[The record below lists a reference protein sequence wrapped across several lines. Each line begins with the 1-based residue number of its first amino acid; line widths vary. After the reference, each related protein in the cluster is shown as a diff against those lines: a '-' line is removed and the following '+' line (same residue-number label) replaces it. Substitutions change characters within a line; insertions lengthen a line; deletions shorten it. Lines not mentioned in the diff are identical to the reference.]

1 MSIAHEPGSPH
12 PAGKTPL
19 PLRAPLL
26 AVVVLAACLVPSLEA
41 QSLRLRTD
49 LTLSR
54 QHVWRGLSTGRPEA
68 TFGMLLAPRRPLSFP
83 FRSYFSV
90 GFWAS
95 GLPLGLEDSDA
106 TRNTIPLENELDVW
120 AGLSGR
126 LGERVRLGAGLIY
139 YFYNDFLGSD
149 PGKAIENTGEVY
161 ARIEDLEF
169 LSLPMTLRVA
179 GWVDVVRR
187 TGIYLEPSVT
197 ARIRLWPRSLFPNSS
212 LQLTALAGVT
222 TQSVDEEV
230 MPPRGNFANDGVTH
244 FAFAATLPQLR
255 VFLSRGPSPTSLAYT
270 LRGQVIVSSDPFV
283 RDGQWD
289 ISLTMSY
296 IL

>member
-1 MSIAHEPGSPH
+1 M
-12 PAGKTPL
+12 
-19 PLRAPLL
+19 
-26 AVVVLAACLVPSLEA
+26 
-41 QSLRLRTD
+41 
-49 LTLSR
+49 
-54 QHVWRGLSTGRPEA
+54 
-68 TFGMLLAPRRPLSFP
+68 
-83 FRSYFSV
+83 

-230 MPPRGNFANDGVTH
+230 MPPRGNFANDGITH